1 MICCFEKLC
10 LPETFTTYTE
20 DQWEGLAFVLGSS
33 SFAPDEKW
41 LYFSFNR
48 PYIRLNLVCTS
59 HSKLYLKKEQNLKQ
73 AFANN
78 QLI

>member
-33 SFAPDEKW
+33 SFTPDKKGAFLFIW
-41 LYFSFNR
+41 Q
-48 PYIRLNLVCTS
+48 TS
-59 HSKLYLKKEQNLKQ
+59 HK
-73 AFANN
+73 A
-78 QLI
+78 